1 MVHRRQL
8 LAAATLP
15 LLGTARAMIP
25 AWPTGPVRLVVPAPA
40 GSSLDLVGRLLAPW
54 IGRSTGWSGTVV
66 IDNKPGAGGLIGM
79 DAVAK
84 GPPNGQMLALG
95 FNGPVAFAPH
105 LYRRMPYDPVKDL
118 VPVVMTTLQPN
129 VLAVNARLPVKTLQ
143 EFVAHGRQRAGAL
156 NVASVGLGSASH
168 LTMERLMAAGRFTA
182 THVPYNGS
190 PPAAQSVAQG
200 DTDALF
206 AAAPAL
212 LPLVRSGHLRL
223 IAVSSRERFAA
234 LPDLPGMAEGGWPD
248 IDALVWNG
256 LFVAAATP
264 EAVVAG
270 INADLNAALRDPQ
283 LRAALQDQGMAAAGG
298 SAEAFRQ
305 RVETDAL
312 QGGAIIRRIGLT
324 LEP

>member
-1 MVHRRQL
+1 MTRRRPL
-8 LAAATLP
+8 LAAAALS
-15 LLGTARAMIP
+15 LLGPAQAMIP

-40 GSSLDLVGRLLAPW
+40 GSSLDVIGRLLAERL
-54 IGRSTGWSGTVV
+54 GRSTGWSGTVV
-66 IDNKPGAGGLIGM
+66 VDNKAGAGGLIGM

-84 GPPNGQMLALG
+84 APPNGQMLALG

-105 LYRRMPYDPVKDL
+105 LYRRMPYDPAKDL
-118 VPVVMTTLQPN
+118 APVVMTTLQPN
-129 VLAVNARLPVKTLQ
+129 VLAVSARLPVKTLQ
-143 EFVAHGRQRAGAL
+143 DFIAHGRQHAGRM

-168 LTMERLMAAGRFTA
+168 LTMELLMAEGRFTA

-223 IAVSSRERFAA
+223 IAVSSRDRFAA
-234 LPDLPGMAEGGWPD
+234 LPELPGMAEGGLPG

-256 LFVAAATP
+256 LFVAAGTP
-264 EAVVAG
+264 AGVVDG
-270 INADLNAALRDPQ
+270 INADINAALREPL
-283 LRAALQDQGMAAAGG
+283 LRAALHDQGLAVGGG

-305 RVETDAL
+305 RVDADSRHW
-312 QGGAIIRRIGLT
+312 GAVIRRIGLT
-324 LEP
+324 LEA